1 MTGSFTVTV
10 QLAVFPPSAVLTVM
24 VAVPA
29 PAAFTFPLEST
40 VATFVLLLVQVTD
53 LFVALEGLIVT
64 ESFALLPVSN
74 DNDP

>member
-10 QLAVFPPSAVLTVM
+10 QLAVFPPSAVFTVM

-40 VATFVLLLVQVTD
+40 VATFALLLVQITD
-53 LFVALEGLIVT
+53 LFVALEGLTVAVRA
-64 ESFALLPVSN
+64 ALLPVSN